1 MPNRDDLTTKET
13 DNGVT
18 ISVKV
23 VPGSSRTRLAG
34 LYDDALKVNI
44 AAAPEKGKA
53 NKELTQFL
61 ARLLGVSKSA
71 VSVVGGQHDPRK
83 QLHIVGLTAEEL
95 HELIAEHLSG

>member
-1 MPNRDDLTTKET
+1 MMSIKET

-34 LYDDALKVNI
+34 LYGDALKVNI

-53 NKELTQFL
+53 NKELTQFI
-61 ARLLGVSKSA
+61 ARLLGVSKPA
-71 VSVVGGQHDPRK
+71 VTVIAGQHDPRK
-83 QLHIVGLTAEEL
+83 QLHITGVTAQEFSV
-95 HELIAEHLSG
+95 LIDRHLSEK